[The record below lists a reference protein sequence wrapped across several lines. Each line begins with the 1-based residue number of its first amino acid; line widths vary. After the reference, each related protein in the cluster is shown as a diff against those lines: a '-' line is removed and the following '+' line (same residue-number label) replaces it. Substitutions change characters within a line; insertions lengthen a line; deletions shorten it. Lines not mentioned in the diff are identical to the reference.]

1 MNKLNKATE
10 ANRLLVDRAQRAR
23 QDEAYTTRTDTRKQV
38 AFEPNAKYRVVEHH
52 SSFSTREK
60 SSVWYQDAE
69 FAEIRKG
76 IKRSTRAMAKGRQE
90 GIEVVRSHSNPELVG
105 SGTSRRTREYCY
117 RGKSAL

>member
-10 ANRLLVDRAQRAR
+10 ANRLLVDRAQQRAR
-23 QDEAYTTRTDTRKQV
+23 QDTDMPRTDTRKQV

-69 FAEIRKG
+69 FAEIRKD
-76 IKRSTRAMAKGRQE
+76 IKRSSRAMAKGRQE

-105 SGTSRRTREYCY
+105 SGTRRTRVYCY